1 MTGAFRK
8 INNATFP
15 TRTVKCCNYKNYD
28 KKLLVNE
35 ILLIDWMPVHEA
47 TDVNVALKYF
57 YHKLKNL
64 FHKHAPITEKRVKY
78 RPRKWLTAELKIET
92 GNQNKLHRKAQKS
105 G

>member
-1 MTGAFRK
+1 MLQLV
-8 INNATFP
+8 NE
-15 TRTVKCCNYKNYD
+15 
-28 KKLLVNE
+28 KLLVNE

-64 FHKHAPITEKRVKY
+64 FDKHAPITEKRVKY

>member
-35 ILLIDWMPVHEA
+35 ILLIDWMPVHE
-47 TDVNVALKYF
+47 VW
-57 YHKLKNL
+57 HPMW
-64 FHKHAPITEKRVKY
+64 H
-78 RPRKWLTAELKIET
+78 
-92 GNQNKLHRKAQKS
+92 
-105 G
+105 

>member
-1 MTGAFRK
+1 
-8 INNATFP
+8 
-15 TRTVKCCNYKNYD
+15 
-28 KKLLVNE
+28 
-35 ILLIDWMPVHEA
+35 MPVHEA

-64 FHKHAPITEKRVKY
+64 FDKHAPITEKRVKY